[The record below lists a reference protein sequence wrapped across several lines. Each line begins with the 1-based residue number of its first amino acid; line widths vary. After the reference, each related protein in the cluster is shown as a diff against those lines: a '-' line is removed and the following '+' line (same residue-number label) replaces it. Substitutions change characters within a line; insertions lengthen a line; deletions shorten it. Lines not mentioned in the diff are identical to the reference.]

1 MDELKLSDKSIGH
14 IAKMLQ
20 VALLTGTDLVDN
32 LRLIGFQ
39 DNDGQLDPHPN
50 HADSFEKSLSTMI
63 EEANSQQLKA
73 AIESGSL
80 PEGMTEEEAKK
91 LLDDYNNTANS
102 VAEQL
107 DILGAQSSDVKE
119 W

>member
-39 DNDGQLDPHPN
+39 DNDGKLEPHPN
-50 HADSFEKSLSTMI
+50 HADSFEKSLTVMI

-73 AIESGSL
+73 VLESGNL
-80 PEGMTEEEAKK
+80 PEGLSEEEANN
-91 LLDDYNNTANS
+91 LLASYNDTAVKAAKDLN
-102 VAEQL
+102 L
-107 DILGAQSSDVKE
+107 LGAQSIVVE
-119 W
+119 EQ